1 MLDLVHGALARVF
14 VGGPPQKFCAVSK
27 STVGKMV
34 IGNFHD
40 DFWSDWFPFATA
52 IRAPT
57 AGASGRVACE
67 TRWFFE
73 RFIFFNAWRSDLVK
87 ADVNPT

>member
-14 VGGPPQKFCAVSK
+14 VGTPPQKFCAVSK
-27 STVGKMV
+27 STAGEMV

-67 TRWFFE
+67 PRWFFE
-73 RFIFFNAWRSDLVK
+73 RFKFFLLSRGVLIW
-87 ADVNPT
+87 